1 MDSSNRPREGS
12 ILPDQSNSSER
23 TPLLAKAPAS
33 DTPEADTTAVYVQI
47 INDHLPW
54 HKRPSA
60 LWLIPI
66 YGLSSV
72 SSGMLSSSQGLF
84 QAGMLCREYMNRHS
98 SNTTLAAVSYLAEQT
113 SSSVA
118 TSGLANMIVSKAA
131 DSICETPEVL
141 AFVAKTL
148 ALIEVIGGIASK
160 AFSLPPLQPPP
171 VARSSNILLILPFP
185 SFSPFRVLF
194 LAASW
199 EEEGT
204 LSVPCNC
211 CRNMTSLLRCE
222 QRIDHAWLLPFLLY

>member
-1 MDSSNRPREGS
+1 MDSSNRPREGGT
-12 ILPDQSNSSER
+12 LPDQSNSSER
-23 TPLLAKAPAS
+23 TPLLAAKAPSSAA
-33 DTPEADTTAVYVQI
+33 PEADTTAVYVQI

-66 YGLSSV
+66 YGVSSV
-72 SSGMLSSSQGLF
+72 STGMLSSSLGLF
-84 QAGMLCREYMNRHS
+84 QAGMLCREYMNQHS

-118 TSGLANMIVSKAA
+118 TSGLANMMVSTAA
-131 DSICETPEVL
+131 DGICETPEVL

-160 AFSLPPLQPPP
+160 AFSSPQSFQWRPAHHPRP
-171 VARSSNILLILPFP
+171 PFP
-185 SFSPFRVLF
+185 PFFCSLF
-194 LAASW
+194 FIPLLCRSW

-204 LSVPCNC
+204 LSVPCHC
-211 CRNMTSLLRCE
+211 CSNMTSLLQCVR
-222 QRIDHAWLLPFLLY
+222 RIDHA